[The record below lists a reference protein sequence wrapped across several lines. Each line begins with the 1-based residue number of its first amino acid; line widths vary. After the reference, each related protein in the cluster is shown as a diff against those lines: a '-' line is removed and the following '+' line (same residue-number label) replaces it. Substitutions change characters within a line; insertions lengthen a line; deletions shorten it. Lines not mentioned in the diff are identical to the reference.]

1 MKNLDH
7 LQQVFD
13 ALPYPVFVKNAQHQW
28 IYGNKAFDALM
39 PGKDYLGKDDRDFFP
54 ADQVKVFWTEDNRVF
69 AGEESINEEEIG
81 ADVFALTRKVPFK
94 LPDGSMGLVA
104 IILASVTTTETLNT
118 TKVNYEAEIKE
129 ASVQLQRLRESSAR
143 RALELEDRLSLAE
156 MNQKMAMTVAQTDH
170 ATGLKNRLGFEHDL
184 AASVETFEAKGKR
197 FGLAIVDV
205 DRFKQ
210 INDRYGHPT
219 GDLVLKTV
227 GRRLTELPDVFT
239 VARWGGDEF
248 AILTELPVVDPER
261 MLRGL
266 EEARQYAFRAIRVA
280 GRRIEISGSVGFS
293 IFSEDAHSADE
304 LMRNADV
311 ALIIA
316 KRSGKG
322 IVQIFNQKIRDS
334 LSRRMQLVR
343 DLPDAIVN
351 GDIRPFYQPI
361 MGAENRNIRAVE
373 ALSRW
378 THPKLG
384 PVGPDEFLDLAHECG
399 LGTDL
404 DASILKIACRE
415 VAPWLENGTIA
426 YLSVNVT
433 PMDIV
438 SSDFAERFLASLTQT
453 GTNPKNI
460 CLEIVES
467 AIIGDV
473 DAARANIER
482 LSEAGVMIALDDY
495 GTGFSN
501 LRALLDL
508 PLDALKIDR
517 SLIQGIGS
525 NNRAAD
531 LLTSI
536 IQLAKTL
543 KVRVIAEGIET
554 NLQSAFVTSAGC
566 HLMQGYLF
574 SQALSRDGL
583 KAWLS
588 TNQQKVA

>member
-1 MKNLDH
+1 MKNLDQ

-28 IYGNKAFDALM
+28 IYGNKAFDELM
-39 PGKDYLGKDDRDFFP
+39 AGKDYLGKDDRAFFP

-81 ADVFALTRKVPFK
+81 PDIFALTRKVPFK
-94 LPDGSMGLVA
+94 LPDGSIGLVA

-118 TKVNYEAEIKE
+118 TKVNYEAEIKK
-129 ASVQLQRLRESSAR
+129 ADVQLQRLRESSAR
-143 RALELEDRLSLAE
+143 RALELQDRLSLAE
-156 MNQKMAMTVAQTDH
+156 MQQKVTMTMAQTDS

-184 AASVETFEAKGKR
+184 AASVETYTAKGKR

-219 GDLVLKTV
+219 GDLILKTV

-239 VARWGGDEF
+239 IARWGGDEF
-248 AILTELPVVDPER
+248 AILTEVHSDDPTI
-261 MLRGL
+261 MLEGL
-266 EEARQYAFRAIRVA
+266 EGARKYVFRPVRAA
-280 GRRIEISGSVGFS
+280 GRKIDISGSVGFS
-293 IFSEDAHSADE
+293 IFSEDAHSAEE

-322 IVQIFNQKIRDS
+322 MVQPFNQKIRDG
-334 LSRRMQLVR
+334 LSRRMQIAR
-343 DLPDAIVN
+343 DLPDAISN

-361 MGAENRNIRAVE
+361 MGAENRKIHAVE

-378 THPKLG
+378 THPKYG
-384 PVGPDEFLDLAHECG
+384 PVSPDEFVDLAHECG
-399 LGTDL
+399 LGGEL
-404 DASILKIACRE
+404 DASILDIACRE
-415 VAPWLENGTIA
+415 VAAWLEDGTIA

-433 PMDIV
+433 PTDMV
-438 SSDFAERFLASLTQT
+438 ACDFAERFLESLART
-453 GTNPKNI
+453 GTKPTHI

-467 AIIGDV
+467 SIVGDLN
-473 DAARANIER
+473 AARTNIQR
-482 LSEAGVMIALDDY
+482 LSQAGVMIALDDY

-508 PLDALKIDR
+508 PLDKLKIDR
-517 SLIQGIGS
+517 SLIQGIGT
-525 NNRAAD
+525 NNKVAD
-531 LLTSI
+531 LLISI
-536 IQLAKTL
+536 MQLAKTL
-543 KVRVIAEGIET
+543 KVDVVAEGIET
-554 NLQSAFVTSAGC
+554 NLQSAFVTSVGC
-566 HLMQGYLF
+566 DLMQGFLF
-574 SQALSRDGL
+574 SRPLSYDALNT
-583 KAWLS
+583 WLCAD
-588 TNQQKVA
+588 QQQIA

>member
-1 MKNLDH
+1 MKNLDQ

-39 PGKDYLGKDDRDFFP
+39 AGKDYLGKDDRDFFP
-54 ADQVKVFWTEDNRVF
+54 ADQIKVFWTEDNRVF

-81 ADVFALTRKVPFK
+81 PDIFALTRKVPFK
-94 LPDGSMGLVA
+94 FPDGSTGLVA

-118 TKVNYEAEIKE
+118 TKVNYEAEIK
-129 ASVQLQRLRESSAR
+129 AADVQLQRLRESSAR

-156 MNQKMAMTVAQTDH
+156 MQQKLTMTMAQTDS

-184 AASVETFEAKGKR
+184 ADSLQAYRATGKP
-197 FGLAIVDV
+197 FGLAIADI

-210 INDRYGHPT
+210 INDRYGHPI
-219 GDLVLKTV
+219 GDRVLRTV
-227 GRRLTELPDVFT
+227 GRRLTELADVFT

-248 AILTELPVVDPER
+248 AVLTEVHTDDPTIILE
-261 MLRGL
+261 GL
-266 EEARQYAFRAIRVA
+266 EEARQYVFRPVRAD
-280 GRRIEISGSVGFS
+280 GRKIDISGSVGFS
-293 IFSEDAHSADE
+293 VLSQDAHSTDE

-311 ALIIA
+311 ALMIA

-322 IVQIFNQKIRDS
+322 MVQPFTQKIRDG

-343 DLPDAIVN
+343 DLPDAIAN

-361 MGAENRNIRAVE
+361 MLAESRRICAVE

-378 THPKLG
+378 THPTFG
-384 PVGPDEFLDLAHECG
+384 PVNPEEFFDLAHECG
-399 LGTDL
+399 LSTEL
-404 DASILKIACRE
+404 DAMVLKTACGDIG
-415 VAPWLENGTIA
+415 AWLENGTVA
-426 YLSVNVT
+426 YLSVNVS
-433 PMDIV
+433 PMDV
-438 SSDFAERFLASLTQT
+438 VASDFAERFLASLAQT
-453 GTNPKNI
+453 GTNPHNI

-467 AIIGDV
+467 TIIGDLS
-473 DAARANIER
+473 AARANINR
-482 LSEAGVMIALDDY
+482 LSKAGVMIALDDY

-525 NNRAAD
+525 NNKAAD

-536 IQLAKTL
+536 VQLARTL
-543 KVRVIAEGIET
+543 KVRVVAEGIET

-566 HLMQGYLF
+566 DLLQGYLF
-574 SQALSRDGL
+574 SQALSHDGL

-588 TNQQKVA
+588 TNQRKIA